1 MKSRKWMAGFFV
13 IYLLC
18 VLMLPAKASA
28 QVSYT
33 EEPTGEADTIYVAG
47 NPDLFPIESY
57 NDEKGEYEGIVP
69 EVLKIISEKTGI
81 NFTYVSAGSEN
92 RQVQLAKNK
101 QVEMLTAYT
110 DTL

>member
-18 VLMLPAKASA
+18 VLMFPAKASA

-47 NPDLFPIESY
+47 NPDLFS
-57 NDEKGEYEGIVP
+57 
-69 EVLKIISEKTGI
+69 TG
-81 NFTYVSAGSEN
+81 SSGSC
-92 RQVQLAKNK
+92 RCA
-101 QVEMLTAYT
+101 AAR
-110 DTL
+110 